1 MSTVDIVCTGGMYR
15 EEEEICLKQL
25 AYVCVCVCVCS
36 CVHCVC
42 VCVCVCVCDYVV
54 SFKAA
59 LEAATACP
67 QTLATGA

>member
-1 MSTVDIVCTGGMYR
+1 MYR
-15 EEEEICLKQL
+15 WYVQRGGRDLPKTTG
-25 AYVCVCVCVCS
+25 VCVCMCVCVLMCTL
-36 CVHCVC
+36 C